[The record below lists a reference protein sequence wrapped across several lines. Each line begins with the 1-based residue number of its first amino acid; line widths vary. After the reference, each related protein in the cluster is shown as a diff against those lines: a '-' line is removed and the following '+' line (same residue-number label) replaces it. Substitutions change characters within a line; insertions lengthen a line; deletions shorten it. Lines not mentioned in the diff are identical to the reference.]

1 MPHSAFLINRV
12 LEERGCVI
20 VSLFVRI
27 DDDTLSVGMGEAL
40 KIVHGVTDD
49 NFQRLA
55 DHIRLND
62 IVGGFQRLD

>member
-1 MPHSAFLINRV
+1 MPHSAFLINRA

-27 DDDTLSVGMGEAL
+27 DDDTLSVGKGEAL
-40 KIVHGVTDD
+40 KIVHGVTND

>member
-1 MPHSAFLINRV
+1 MPHSAFLINRAFV
-12 LEERGCVI
+12 ERGCVI

-55 DHIRLND
+55 DHIPLND

>member
-1 MPHSAFLINRV
+1 MPHSACLINRA
-12 LEERGCVI
+12 LEERGRVI
-20 VSLFVRI
+20 ISPFVRI

>member
-1 MPHSAFLINRV
+1 MPHSAFLINRA

-40 KIVHGVTDD
+40 KIIHGVTDD

>member
-1 MPHSAFLINRV
+1 MPHSACLINRASGK
-12 LEERGCVI
+12 RGCVI

>member
-1 MPHSAFLINRV
+1 MPHSAFLINRA
-12 LEERGCVI
+12 LEEGACVI

-27 DDDTLSVGMGEAL
+27 GDATLPVGMGEAL
-40 KIVHGVTDD
+40 KTVHGVTDD

>member
-1 MPHSAFLINRV
+1 MPHSAFLINRA

-55 DHIRLND
+55 DHISLND

>member
-1 MPHSAFLINRV
+1 MPHSAFLINRAFV
-12 LEERGCVI
+12 ERGCVI

-55 DHIRLND
+55 DHIHLND

>member
-1 MPHSAFLINRV
+1 MPHSAFLINRA
-12 LEERGCVI
+12 LEARGCVI

-62 IVGGFQRLD
+62 IVGGFQRLE

>member
-1 MPHSAFLINRV
+1 MPHSAFLINRAFV
-12 LEERGCVI
+12 ERGCVI

-55 DHIRLND
+55 DNIRLND

>member
-1 MPHSAFLINRV
+1 MPHSAFLINRA
-12 LEERGCVI
+12 LKEKGCVI

>member
-1 MPHSAFLINRV
+1 MPHSAFLINRS

-62 IVGGFQRLD
+62 IVG